1 MKKSLINIADVKSR
15 LSALLV
21 TDIVPHSPL
30 AQSNLKMLSEAIDGQ
45 TIDLC
50 RITFEPA
57 TTIVE
62 NGRLSL
68 DHPDYSYSQV
78 PLGIILEGQITVIKD
93 GKATKQLSA
102 GDFIGQFETADWL
115 QFNRT
120 RHLGDWTLLASSV
133 VEILFLNEPVLL
145 SPQALCFQSYLIEQ
159 SRKDP
164 VPQPVTDMALLDWTA
179 VHTTRG
185 DFSDFAIIAHTHL
198 LPSNLPLF
206 RHLAHLVG
214 PHRMFVME
222 KPYSTTPKVI
232 NSLVEAGCEIIPVKL
247 EPGSPYAFAV
257 QKSVQLLWDAVAE
270 DYRRGLFSK
279 LLILDDGG
287 DLWLTIPHEK
297 LRGLSIAGVEQTQR
311 GATRVKDSN
320 FSSHPIIGVSSC
332 GVKKIIESD
341 FIGRSVVL
349 RLKEA
354 GHLGPNTRIG
364 VLGAGSIGTSV
375 IETAVD
381 LGYQTFI
388 YDPQQAT
395 LPPGSQS
402 VSTLDTLL
410 NQSDIII
417 GTTGT
422 NALRGTALNRVVG
435 HKKLASA
442 SSADIEFF
450 SLLHIS
456 RNIKDPLGT
465 IRVKVHDDLEFEILN
480 GGFPFN
486 FDREGNAS
494 CEEDIVL
501 TRCLLYAGMM
511 QARDALERGLIG
523 GLYNLDTTSQSKI
536 LGAWLNEKA
545 KTKNDVRAIF
555 KNIDSIVHSNLIAG
569 PVSMQSIWND

>member
-1 MKKSLINIADVKSR
+1 MIKTVPNLTSMESR
-15 LSALLV
+15 LNRLLA
-21 TDIVPHSPL
+21 TNIQPESPL
-30 AQSNLKMLSEAIDGQ
+30 AHSNIQMFSEAIRGQ
-45 TIDLC
+45 KQILLSL
-50 RITFEPA
+50 TFKPA
-57 TTIVE
+57 ALIVE
-62 NGRLSL
+62 SGRLSL
-68 DHPDYSYSQV
+68 NHPEYDYSQV
-78 PLGIILEGQITVIKD
+78 PLGIILHGQITVIKD

-115 QFNRT
+115 QFDRT
-120 RHLGDWTLLASSV
+120 RHLGDWTLQASSL
-133 VEILFLNEPVLL
+133 VEILFLNKQILL
-145 SPQALCFQSYLIEQ
+145 SSQAINFRSYLIEQ

-164 VPQPVTDMALLDWTA
+164 VPQPVTNMSLLDWTA
-179 VHTTRG
+179 VHTTHS
-185 DFSDFAIIAHTHL
+185 DFSEFAVVAHTHL

-214 PHRMFVME
+214 PHRMFIME

-232 NSLVEAGCEIIPVKL
+232 NSLVEAGCEIVPVNL
-247 EPGSPYAFAV
+247 ERGSPYAFAV
-257 QKSVQLLWDAVAE
+257 QKSIQMLWSAIIE
-270 DYRRGLFSK
+270 DYKRGLFSK

-287 DLWLTIPHEK
+287 DLWLSIPHEQIA
-297 LRGLSIAGVEQTQR
+297 GLSIAGVEQTQR
-311 GATRVKDSN
+311 GATRIKERD
-320 FSSHPIIGVSSC
+320 FSDYPVIGVSSC

-354 GHLGPNTRIG
+354 GHLPLGTRIG

-375 IETAVD
+375 IETALE
-381 LGYQTFI
+381 LGYHTLV
-388 YDPQQAT
+388 YDPQHAK
-395 LPPGSQS
+395 LPQGPKSIT
-402 VSTLDTLL
+402 TLDTLL

-456 RNIKDPLGT
+456 RNIKDPLGD
-465 IRVKVHDDLEFEILN
+465 IKVKVREDLEFEILN

-486 FDREGNAS
+486 FDRKGNAS
-494 CEEDIVL
+494 YEEDIVL

-511 QARDALERGLIG
+511 QAREALEKKLIG

-536 LGAWLNEKA
+536 LSAWLSEKVKA
-545 KTKNDVRAIF
+545 NDSVREIF
-555 KNIDSIVHSNLIAG
+555 KNIDNIVHSNIFEN
-569 PVSMQSIWND
+569 PVPMKSIWKD